1 LRTTQQ
7 NQGNVQHLMRY
18 IAQKENANFIRV
30 QTTER
35 RIRKWMVDYEVLY
48 ELYVVQEK
56 PMHEI
61 ATN

>member
-1 LRTTQQ
+1 
-7 NQGNVQHLMRY
+7 MRY